1 MLATPQR
8 YSLDIL
14 ERHLDTFGHVNNAVY
29 LEILEEARWAW
40 ITQNGY
46 GMKEIRELGQGPTIL
61 ECSLKFMKELRLRER
76 IEIESDIASLSG
88 KTFEVVQHI
97 RKPGGE
103 VACEAHFKMGLFD
116 LRARKLVAPTER
128 WLVGLGLDPAFSTRA
143 G

>member
-1 MLATPQR
+1 MLAAPQR
-8 YSLDIL
+8 YSLEIL

-61 ECSLKFMKELRLRER
+61 ECSLRFMKELRLRER

-88 KTFEVVQHI
+88 KTFDVVQYI

-128 WLVGLGLDPAFSTRA
+128 WLVGLGLDPNLATTA